1 MEDIESAKLL
11 KYINKLP
18 NEIVNVIS
26 KENGMDEHHIVQHYI
41 SARHFRYM
49 KMMDNKLLK
58 NLEYNTD

>member
-26 KENGMDEHHIVQHYI
+26 KENGMDEHHIVQYYI